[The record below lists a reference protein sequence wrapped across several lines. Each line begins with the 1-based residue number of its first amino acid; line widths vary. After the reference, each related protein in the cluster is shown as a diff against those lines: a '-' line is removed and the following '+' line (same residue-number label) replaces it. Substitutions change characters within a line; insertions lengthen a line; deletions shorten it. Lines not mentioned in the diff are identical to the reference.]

1 MEVAMRRAALLL
13 AFGTLLAAWPAA
25 AQRTPEQLQALYE
38 SHKGDFD
45 YLLGDWE
52 FTATNRQHGESR
64 GYWSAVRL
72 PNGQV
77 LDEFR
82 IVSPEGET
90 WYVTTTLRAYNAAAD
105 RWELVGMDEW
115 NGLQDMGTARRVGDE
130 VHIEQRFD
138 VISPE
143 PSLWRIRYYDI
154 RPDRF
159 SWRADRSPDDGR
171 TWVEDHMRI
180 EARRIGPPRSMEPIA
195 PARNRP
201 TSAGNP

>member
-1 MEVAMRRAALLL
+1 MRH
-13 AFGTLLAAWPAA
+13 TVLLAAVLLVPLLAASPAA
-25 AQRTPEQLQALYE
+25 AQRTEEQLQALYE
-38 SHKGDFD
+38 SHRGDFD

-130 VHIEQRFD
+130 VHIEQRFG

-159 SWRADRSPDDGR
+159 SWRADRSPDDGT
-171 TWVEDHMRI
+171 TWVENHMRI

-201 TSAGNP
+201 PAAGDP